1 MPLRTLELPAPR
13 SRPPERVASLL
24 LEADRRINAYFD
36 ARHGAVPPG
45 FVPSDFARVES
56 ALRSLRDSG
65 FAPGNAFCEWGSG
78 FGVATLLAALL
89 GFDAVGIEYHQ
100 ELVDESDA
108 LAADLE
114 IPARFACG
122 TFIPDDCQA
131 ITDGASDEAAWLHE
145 GGTDGYAEL
154 DADPGDFDVVFAYPW
169 PGQEGTLERLFH
181 RVAEVGAV
189 LVTYRGVEDVVV
201 QQKVPKRPGGG
212 EGRGRRHR

>member
-1 MPLRTLELPAPR
+1 MPLRTIELPEPR
-13 SRPPERVASLL
+13 SRPDPRVLALL
-24 LEADRRINAYFD
+24 AESDRRIDAYIH
-36 ARHGAVPPG
+36 ARHGAAPIG

-78 FGVATLLAALL
+78 FGVVTCIAALL

-100 ELVDESDA
+100 ELVDESEQ
-108 LAADLE
+108 LARDLD

-122 TFIPDDCQA
+122 TFIPEDCQSIA
-131 ITDGASDEAAWLHE
+131 DGASDEAAWLHE
-145 GGTDGYAEL
+145 GGLDGYAEL
-154 DADPGDFDVVFAYPW
+154 DGDPGDYDVVFAYPW

-201 QQKVPKRPGGG
+201 QQKMPKRAAAPD
-212 EGRGRRHR
+212 RDRRRR